1 MTEQRPGFAGEVNK
15 DCLGDVLGEFR
26 IAANLAEGRGI
37 DDGQVPADEFG
48 KGLLGPAFGIL
59 TQEFSSKAL

>member
-1 MTEQRPGFAGEVNK
+1 MSQQRASFPGEVNK
-15 DCLGDVLGEFR
+15 DGLADVPREFH
-26 IAANLAEGRGI
+26 IAVSLAESGGI